1 MGVASAAAK
10 QVDRD
15 SGNNP
20 AREERLGGAR
30 ADFVAN
36 LGKRK
41 AELAASLDA
50 LRADPSARRPR
61 DELRRRVHA
70 LASASRLLRF
80 ESLGEA
86 LREVEIS
93 LEAAADRGSLD
104 DADFGRVHDLV
115 GRMTTLAWGQAP
127 AALAIRPVDALRP
140 AAREIEPVAPVAA
153 CPTGVLVL
161 GGPHLADALA
171 MPVARGDED
180 GQAFEVERSD
190 EVHLG
195 VDLARAVAPD
205 VIVIDGDL
213 RGARELVEQLV
224 SDPLLETIPVIVCLK
239 LQRAEEAAPFMALG
253 VARTLAKPVSPGEL
267 RRAVV
272 AAVGSYVRREVSRE
286 PLGELNL
293 DQLGARLAEELRRGL
308 CDVVDSKG
316 RGHAVSLGEGTEVL
330 AALWGAV
337 ARIRDVVTIRSQG
350 EIRFAAGGPEGAVP
364 LAPWIGAELTT
375 GAQRQA
381 SPSARGIG
389 EISLEGT
396 RIVVADDDP
405 AVCWFMAGVLKTA
418 GARVYEARDGE
429 RALEIAKH
437 CEPDLVVSDVLMP
450 KLDGFALCRA
460 LKRDVVLRDVP
471 VVLLSWKED
480 LLQRVRE
487 LGADADGYL
496 RKEASAGVVV
506 QRVRE
511 LLHRRAR
518 LTQRIAANGEI
529 RGRLDGFTAHT
540 LLRMVCKHRPAST
553 LGLRDA
559 TYLYEIEIRD
569 GRPIRATRSNTSG
582 VFERGPHVIAA
593 LLGVGDGRFV
603 VAPPREDGEVG
614 VVRSELDGVLSEQLR
629 PVIGSARAAQRLLS
643 GANLLGVE
651 RITLDASALADYLVA
666 TPEPARGLM
675 RRIADGEAPRALI
688 TRGDAAAWLVEDVL
702 ADAAAHGA
710 VRAVIDRE
718 GHDRMPDALEV
729 ELRLLRGERAVQPI
743 LSLPVLAEPTPM
755 PAPLVEVSLPT
766 PSSFLRAALA
776 PSKREPEVF
785 DVDTAG
791 AHDEAAAQALDAED
805 PELDEISP
813 PVSSGA
819 RAILAESFTEH
830 AVAPSAP
837 EPTAP
842 PKAPVVL
849 ELSPPAPAPTPKSR
863 ELTPTPSSLPPP
875 PGTSSMLTLGS
886 LHPPPVAPEP
896 KKPAPKNTRKTPTPA
911 PVEAKRSSDELTP
924 LSSLA
929 RRLPLPSAYMPH
941 AQPPKRDYRALYW
954 VLFALVGV
962 GFAAWARWSR
972 ERTVRSET
980 EMMRDTQSLSAPAAG
995 QAEALPNE
1003 GAGAVPASLEGDPSL
1018 EAKSEAVDP
1027 QAKGAPKPS
1036 SEVTAEDLPLRDG
1049 QKLKKGHGLLEVIA
1063 AKSDTVYLDG
1073 KAIGSG
1079 PMVSTP
1085 LRARPEPYEVKV
1097 KTQGEERTRFV
1108 TIADGRLARVRANP
1122 PWQR

>member
-15 SGNNP
+15 GSNNP

-36 LGKRK
+36 LGKRR
-41 AELAASLDA
+41 AEIAASLDA
-50 LRADPSARRPR
+50 LRADPAARRPR

-86 LREVEIS
+86 LREVELA
-93 LEAAADRGSLD
+93 LEQAAERGSLE

-115 GRMTTLAWGQAP
+115 GRMTSLAWGQAP
-127 AALAIRPVDALRP
+127 TGIAIRPVDALRP
-140 AAREIEPVAPVAA
+140 AAREIEAEATVAA

-213 RGARELVEQLV
+213 RGAKELVERLV
-224 SDPLLETIPVIVCLK
+224 SDSLLETIPVVVCLK
-239 LQRAEEAAPFMALG
+239 LQRAEDAAPFMALG

-316 RGHAVSLGEGTEVL
+316 RGRAVSLGEGTEVL

-364 LAPWIGAELTT
+364 LAPWIGPELVGPT
-375 GAQRQA
+375 QRQPH
-381 SPSARGIG
+381 PSSRGVG

-518 LTQRIAANGEI
+518 TAQRIAANGEI
-529 RGRLDGFTAHT
+529 RGRLDGFTAHS

-553 LGLRDA
+553 LSLRDA
-559 TYLYEIEIRD
+559 SYLYELEIRD
-569 GRPIRATRSNTSG
+569 GRPVRATRSSTSG
-582 VFERGPHVIAA
+582 VFERGPQVVAA

-603 VAPPREDGEVG
+603 VSPPREDGEVG
-614 VVRSELDGVLSEQLR
+614 VVRGDLEGALAEQLL

-651 RITLDASALADYLVA
+651 RITLDESALADYLVA

-675 RRIADGEAPRALI
+675 RRIAAGEAPRALI

-710 VRAVIDRE
+710 VRAVLDRE
-718 GHDRMPDALEV
+718 GQDRMPDALEI

-776 PSKREPEVF
+776 PSKREPEVYE
-785 DVDTAG
+785 T
-791 AHDEAAAQALDAED
+791 DEASQSEADAGALDAFE
-805 PELDEISP
+805 PEGDEISP

-819 RAILAESFTEH
+819 RAILSESYTE
-830 AVAPSAP
+830 ASPPAPA
-837 EPTAP
+837 PTAP

-849 ELSPPAPAPTPKSR
+849 ELSPPAPASKSR

-886 LHPPPVAPEP
+886 LHPPPVVPETR
-896 KKPAPKNTRKTPTPA
+896 KPAPKNTRKTPTPA
-911 PVEAKRSSDELTP
+911 PVEAKRKSDELTP

-941 AQPPKRDYRALYW
+941 QQPPKRDHRALYW

-972 ERTVRSET
+972 ERTVRSEV
-980 EMMRDTQSLSAPAAG
+980 EMMRDTQSVSAAAAP
-995 QAEALPNE
+995 QAEAQPTE
-1003 GAGAVPASLEGDPSL
+1003 GASVEPASLEGAALP
-1018 EAKSEAVDP
+1018 EAKSA
-1027 QAKGAPKPS
+1027 GADAQGASKPS
-1036 SEVTAEDLPLRDG
+1036 SEVTAEDLPLREG

-1073 KAIGSG
+1073 KPIGSG
-1079 PMVSTP
+1079 PILSTP

>member
-15 SGNNP
+15 SSNNP

-36 LGKRK
+36 LGKRR

-50 LRADPSARRPR
+50 LRTDPSARRPR

-80 ESLGEA
+80 ESLGQA
-86 LREVEIS
+86 LREVELA
-93 LEAAADRGSLD
+93 LEAAAERGSLD

-115 GRMTTLAWGQAP
+115 GRMTSLAWGPSP

-140 AAREIEPVAPVAA
+140 AARESEPVSVVSV

-190 EVHLG
+190 DVHLG
-195 VDLARAVAPD
+195 IDLARAVAPD
-205 VIVIDGDL
+205 VVVIDGDL
-213 RGARELVEQLV
+213 RGARELVERLV

-239 LQRAEEAAPFMALG
+239 LQRAEDAAPFMALG

-316 RGHAVSLGEGTEVL
+316 RSHAVSLGEGTEVL

-364 LAPWIGAELTT
+364 LAPWIGPELT
-375 GAQRQA
+375 GGVQRQA
-381 SPSARGIG
+381 SPTARGVG

-405 AVCWFMAGVLKTA
+405 AVCWFMAGVLKSA

-437 CEPDLVVSDVLMP
+437 CEPDLVVTDVLMP

-518 LTQRIAANGEI
+518 IAQRIAANGEI

-540 LLRMVCKHRPAST
+540 LLRMACKHRPAST
-553 LGLRDA
+553 LSLRDA

-582 VFERGPHVIAA
+582 VFERGPQVIAA

-614 VVRSELDGVLSEQLR
+614 VVRSELDGALGEQLM
-629 PVIGSARAAQRLLS
+629 PVIGAARAAQRLLS

-675 RRIADGEAPRALI
+675 RRISAGEAPRALI

-710 VRAVIDRE
+710 VREVIDRE
-718 GHDRMPDALEV
+718 GHDHMPDALDV

-776 PSKREPEVF
+776 PSNREPEVF
-785 DVDTAG
+785 GLDEASSPAG
-791 AHDEAAAQALDAED
+791 ADARALDEFE
-805 PELDEISP
+805 PEVDEISP
-813 PVSSGA
+813 PISSGA
-819 RAILAESFTEH
+819 RAILSESFTEPE
-830 AVAPSAP
+830 AAPQAP

-842 PKAPVVL
+842 PKAQVVL
-849 ELSPPAPAPTPKSR
+849 ELSPPAPAPKSR

-886 LHPPPVAPEP
+886 LHPPPVVPEA
-896 KKPAPKNTRKTPTPA
+896 KKPAPKNTRKTPLPA
-911 PVEAKRSSDELTP
+911 AVEAKRSSDELTP

-929 RRLPLPSAYMPH
+929 RRLPLPSAYMPN

-980 EMMRDTQSLSAPAAG
+980 EMMRDTQNLSAPASG
-995 QAEALPNE
+995 QPEVQTSE
-1003 GAGAVPASLEGDPSL
+1003 GAGASAVNLEDGPSND
-1018 EAKSEAVDP
+1018 AKSEGAAAQDP
-1027 QAKGAPKPS
+1027 GSSKPS
-1036 SEVTAEDLPLRDG
+1036 SDVTAEDLPLRDG

-1063 AKSDTVYLDG
+1063 AKSDTIYLDG
-1073 KAIGSG
+1073 KPIGSG
-1079 PMVSTP
+1079 PILSTP
-1085 LRARPEPYEVKV
+1085 LRARTEPYEVKV
-1097 KTQGEERTRFV
+1097 KTQGQERTRFV

>member
-1 MGVASAAAK
+1 MGVASAVAK

-15 SGNNP
+15 SSNNP

-30 ADFVAN
+30 GDFVAN
-36 LGKRK
+36 LGKRR

-86 LREVEIS
+86 LRDVETA
-93 LEAAADRGSLD
+93 LEAAAERGSLD

-115 GRMTTLAWGQAP
+115 GRMTSLAWGQAP

-140 AAREIEPVAPVAA
+140 AARENDPSATVSV

-190 EVHLG
+190 DVHLG

-213 RGARELVEQLV
+213 RGARELVERLV
-224 SDPLLETIPVIVCLK
+224 SDALLETIPVVVCLK

-272 AAVGSYVRREVSRE
+272 AAVGSYVRHEVSRE

-316 RGHAVSLGEGTEVL
+316 RGRAVSLGEGTEVL

-364 LAPWIGAELTT
+364 LAPWIGPELT
-375 GAQRQA
+375 GATQRQA
-381 SPSARGIG
+381 SASVRGVG

-437 CEPDLVVSDVLMP
+437 CEPDLVVTDVLMP

-518 LTQRIAANGEI
+518 LAQRIAANGEI

-540 LLRMVCKHRPAST
+540 LLRMACKHRPAST
-553 LGLRDA
+553 LSLRDA

-582 VFERGPHVIAA
+582 VFERGPQVIAA

-614 VVRSELDGVLSEQLR
+614 VVQRELDGALGEQLL
-629 PVIGSARAAQRLLS
+629 PVIGAARAAQRLLS

-651 RITLDASALADYLVA
+651 GITLDASALADYLVA

-675 RRIADGEAPRALI
+675 RRIAAGEAPRALI

-710 VRAVIDRE
+710 VRAVLDRE
-718 GHDRMPDALEV
+718 GHDRMPEALDV

-755 PAPLVEVSLPT
+755 PAPIVEVSLPT

-776 PSKREPEVF
+776 PSKREPEVY
-785 DVDTAG
+785 DDESTSESEDG
-791 AHDEAAAQALDAED
+791 ARALDAHE
-805 PELDEISP
+805 PEADEISP
-813 PVSSGA
+813 PISSGA
-819 RAILAESFTEH
+819 RAILTESFVEP
-830 AVAPSAP
+830 AAAPAP

-842 PKAPVVL
+842 PKSPVVL
-849 ELSPPAPAPTPKSR
+849 ELSPPAPASKSR

-886 LHPPPVAPEP
+886 LHPPPVVPEAR
-896 KKPAPKNTRKTPTPA
+896 KPAPKNTRKTPTPA
-911 PVEAKRSSDELTP
+911 PVEAKRNADELTP

-941 AQPPKRDYRALYW
+941 AQPQKRDYRALYW

-972 ERTVRSET
+972 ERAVRSEA
-980 EMMRDTQSLSAPAAG
+980 EMMRDTQSLSAQAAAPG
-995 QAEALPNE
+995 ELKPLE
-1003 GAGAVPASLEGDPSL
+1003 GGGVEPASLEAPPSP
-1018 EAKSEAVDP
+1018 EAKNEVADARAQGGST
-1027 QAKGAPKPS
+1027 PS
-1036 SEVTAEDLPLRDG
+1036 GEVSAEDLPLRDG

-1063 AKSDTVYLDG
+1063 AKSDTIYLDG
-1073 KAIGSG
+1073 KPIGSG
-1079 PMVSTP
+1079 PILSTP

-1097 KTQGEERTRFV
+1097 KTQGEERTRFI